1 MTRRDP
7 RRFDSFCQHLVRYL
21 SLLNTRSAVAQ
32 LVERV
37 AVNHQVTGS
46 SPVRGARL
54 STATFGGWPF
64 FSQSGGPLIPPAAG
78 PSATSQV
85 EAKRRCRP
93 RRYSSPV
100 RGASLV
106 TATFSRWPFFSQ
118 SGGPLIPRSA
128 GPSATSQV
136 EAKRRCRPRRYSS
149 PVRGA
154 RLSTAT
160 FSGWPFPFFGGILH
174 VSGLHPAIGKHRT
187 LLLRSDRQLGPALT
201 STQQSRTPRH
211 ENDKTLCGSLAPG
224 LDKRTGDARR
234 RHDTGEVY

>member
-85 EAKRRCRP
+85 EAKRRCRLRRYSSPVRGARLSTATFSGWPFFSQSGGPLIPRSAGPSATSQVEAKRRCRP

-136 EAKRRCRPRRYSS
+136 EAKRRCRPQGYSS

-154 RLSTAT
+154 R
-160 FSGWPFPFFGGILH
+160 
-174 VSGLHPAIGKHRT
+174 HRT
-187 LLLRSDRQLGPALT
+187 PAKLRS
-201 STQQSRTPRH
+201 
-211 ENDKTLCGSLAPG
+211 CG
-224 LDKRTGDARR
+224 
-234 RHDTGEVY
+234 